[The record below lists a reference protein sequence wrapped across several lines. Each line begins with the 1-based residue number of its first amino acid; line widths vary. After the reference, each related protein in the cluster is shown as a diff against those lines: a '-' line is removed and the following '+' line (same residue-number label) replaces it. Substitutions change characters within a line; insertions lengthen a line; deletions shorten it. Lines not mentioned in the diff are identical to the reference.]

1 MTVELTNLFDENE
14 SYVLERFSTV
24 IIFVFV
30 YYAMSY
36 YFLNKSPEEECLKY
50 PALSKVVALLIFHVV
65 HIVIL
70 RQLFEQEK
78 TSIMWLVAILPL
90 FLYLLYRKYE
100 EYNKR
105 EQDKKMKAMYAKIQ
119 AQYNITNP
127 TSVDPTTDMTRG
139 ATGPIQSPP
148 MMPPDMQK
156 TQIFTSEQTAMSYQQ
171 QMNTGPQLLPQ
182 TMTQPIQSAPQLYGS
197 TDARFDSNFGS
208 VTQNPQPLQTG
219 PIPQTGLD
227 AFFSSYDPYDS
238 GYAMA

>member
-24 IIFVFV
+24 IIFVFI

-36 YFLNKSPEEECLKY
+36 YFLNKSTEDECLKY

-78 TSIMWLVAILPL
+78 TSMMWLVAILPL

-105 EQDKKMKAMYAKIQ
+105 EAEKKMKEMYAQIKS
-119 AQYNITNP
+119 QYNITTP
-127 TSVDPTTDMTRG
+127 VGDATTDMTRG
-139 ATGPIQSPP
+139 VSGPIQSPP
-148 MMPPDMQK
+148 MMPPDMQR
-156 TQIFTSEQTAMSYQQ
+156 TQVFTTEQTAMTYQQ
-171 QMNTGPQLLPQ
+171 QMNTPPQLLPQ
-182 TMTQPIQSAPQLYGS
+182 SMKQPIVSTPQLYGS
-197 TDARFDSNFGS
+197 GDAQFDSNFGS

-219 PIPQTGLD
+219 PLQQTGLD
-227 AFFSSYDPYDS
+227 AFFSGYDPYDS
-238 GYAMA
+238 NFAMA